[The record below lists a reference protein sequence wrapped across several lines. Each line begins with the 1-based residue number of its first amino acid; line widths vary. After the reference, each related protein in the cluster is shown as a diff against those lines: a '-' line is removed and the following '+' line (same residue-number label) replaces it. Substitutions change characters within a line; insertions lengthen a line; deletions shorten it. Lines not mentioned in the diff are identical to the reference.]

1 MSTVYRLFNHS
12 LREILLVT
20 TDFQQAL
27 ECWSAG
33 SPEPYH
39 SFWTI
44 YVETA
49 NGQKKYLQ
57 GEEQILAYAE
67 ELIKKEAAMKTYNYT
82 VYAQGEHLESTTLW
96 QKAIDLFNENKEQGS
111 SQIVAQDPATGTLHP
126 MTTMHHIQFWSEH
139 LMNLRYNEQ
148 SEKDAEAETKI
159 ETHNRVE
166 RRLIQEMMEQEMMEQ
181 EMMEQEIDGME
192 IVEPRGNNEETND
205 KLDFHGDFS
214 EMDKWTQDQIINPK
228 HYKIIP
234 PEAYTKH
241 PEGLEYMDVMGYALS
256 HLSGVEAHTMG
267 HVFKYSFRIGKKDAK
282 LQDAKKIAWYAN
294 RMVEILEAEKEDYPD
309 FVEGDFV

>member
-1 MSTVYRLFNHS
+1 
-12 LREILLVT
+12 
-20 TDFQQAL
+20 
-27 ECWSAG
+27 
-33 SPEPYH
+33 
-39 SFWTI
+39 
-44 YVETA
+44 
-49 NGQKKYLQ
+49 
-57 GEEQILAYAE
+57 LAYAE
-67 ELIKKEAAMKTYNYT
+67 ELIKKEAVMKTYTYT
-82 VYAQGEHLESTTLW
+82 VWAHDLCLGTTTFW

-111 SQIVAQDPATGTLHP
+111 SQIFAKDPDTGTWHP
-126 MTTMHHIQFWSEH
+126 MTTKNHIQVWSEH

-159 ETHNRVE
+159 KTYNRVE
-166 RRLIQEMMEQEMMEQ
+166 RRIIE

-192 IVEPRGNNEETND
+192 IVEPRGSNEETND

-241 PEGLEYMDVMGYALS
+241 PEGLEYMDVMEYALS

-294 RMVEILEAEKEDYPD
+294 HMVEILEAGE
-309 FVEGDFV
+309 